1 MFPVQAFGVPD
12 PRMGEEMCA
21 CIRHRE
27 GVVLSEQQ
35 LRTFCREKVYSFQEC
50 GRPLLLATTLQY
62 VTRRSRSHGT
72 WSTDVTT
79 EILETVALRDSSGE
93 IVRAG
98 TWRLSI
104 WMKTP
109 PTDGWDSPRQDSPS
123 R

>member
-35 LRTFCREKVYSFQEC
+35 LRTFCREKVYIFQEC

-72 WSTDVTT
+72 VLNTAMEYGRYDRNLRNCST
-79 EILETVALRDSSGE
+79 A
-93 IVRAG
+93 
-98 TWRLSI
+98 
-104 WMKTP
+104 
-109 PTDGWDSPRQDSPS
+109 
-123 R
+123 